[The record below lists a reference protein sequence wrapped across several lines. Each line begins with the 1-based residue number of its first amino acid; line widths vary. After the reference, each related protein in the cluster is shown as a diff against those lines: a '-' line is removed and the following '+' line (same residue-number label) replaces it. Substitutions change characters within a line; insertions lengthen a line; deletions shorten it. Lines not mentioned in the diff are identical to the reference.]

1 MSTWHQRRDRLSG
14 RFDNRRSDRAIN
26 PVSGAMSI
34 GSNQFGAELIARLR
48 HRREF
53 FARQVLAAEKLSGAA
68 VMAGTMQLPKLVK
81 TALDETRMLVLGAQ
95 ILLGFELS
103 GIFRDGFETL
113 PMHARYLDGIALLL
127 MIITVAFLV
136 TPESYHQIVEVG
148 ADTGR
153 FRRLISRM
161 AGFSLLPFALSLGIA
176 LFITGERI
184 FGFSAGLAAGCFFA
198 LLALSCWYGL
208 QYLRRLQTGHKE
220 RAISAR
226 QQTVMETT
234 PLDERITQML
244 TEARVVLPGVQALL
258 GFQLASVISQSFE
271 RLPASSKTVHAASLG
286 CIAVAV
292 ILLIAP
298 AAYHRIVFS
307 GQDTEEVHRFGSWL
321 VTCATAP
328 LALGLSGDIYVVLTE
343 ITVSAMIG
351 AFTASFTLVFL
362 VGLWHLFPAVIR
374 ARRLR
379 RSGRPE
385 RPR

>member
-1 MSTWHQRRDRLSG
+1 MQ
-14 RFDNRRSDRAIN
+14 
-26 PVSGAMSI
+26 
-34 GSNQFGAELIARLR
+34 IA
-48 HRREF
+48 
-53 FARQVLAAEKLSGAA
+53 
-68 VMAGTMQLPKLVK
+68 KLVK

-95 ILLGFELS
+95 ILLCFELS
-103 GIFRDGFETL
+103 GVFRDGFESL
-113 PMHARYLDGIALLL
+113 PIHARYLDGIALLL
-127 MIITVAFLV
+127 MIITVALRI
-136 TPESYHQIVEVG
+136 TPESYHQIVEGG

-153 FRRLISRM
+153 FHRLISRM

-198 LLALSCWYGL
+198 LLALGCWYGL
-208 QYLRRLQTGHKE
+208 QYLRRLQTGHKA

-328 LALGLSGDIYVVLTE
+328 LALGLFCVIDAVPTE
-343 ITVSAMIG
+343 ITASAMIG
-351 AFTASFTLVFL
+351 AFT
-362 VGLWHLFPAVIR
+362 
-374 ARRLR
+374 
-379 RSGRPE
+379 
-385 RPR
+385 

>member
-1 MSTWHQRRDRLSG
+1 
-14 RFDNRRSDRAIN
+14 
-26 PVSGAMSI
+26 
-34 GSNQFGAELIARLR
+34 
-48 HRREF
+48 
-53 FARQVLAAEKLSGAA
+53 
-68 VMAGTMQLPKLVK
+68 MAGTMQLPKLVK

-103 GIFRDGFETL
+103 GVFRDGFETL
-113 PMHARYLDGIALLL
+113 PTHARYLDGIALLL

-136 TPESYHQIVEVG
+136 TPESYHQIVEIG

-153 FRRLISRM
+153 FHRLISRM
-161 AGFSLLPFALSLGIA
+161 ASISLLPFALSLGIA
-176 LFITGERI
+176 LFITSERI
-184 FGFSAGLAAGCFFA
+184 FGLSAGLAAGCFFA
-198 LLALSCWYGL
+198 FLALGCWYGL

-343 ITVSAMIG
+343 ITASAMIG
-351 AFTASFTLVFL
+351 VLIASFTLVFL
-362 VGLWHLFPAVIR
+362 VGLWHVLPAVIR
-374 ARRLR
+374 AQRLR
-379 RSGRPE
+379 RSDTNG
-385 RPR
+385 

>member
-1 MSTWHQRRDRLSG
+1 M
-14 RFDNRRSDRAIN
+14 
-26 PVSGAMSI
+26 
-34 GSNQFGAELIARLR
+34 
-48 HRREF
+48 
-53 FARQVLAAEKLSGAA
+53 
-68 VMAGTMQLPKLVK
+68 
-81 TALDETRMLVLGAQ
+81 
-95 ILLGFELS
+95 
-103 GIFRDGFETL
+103 
-113 PMHARYLDGIALLL
+113 
-127 MIITVAFLV
+127 
-136 TPESYHQIVEVG
+136 
-148 ADTGR
+148 
-153 FRRLISRM
+153 
-161 AGFSLLPFALSLGIA
+161 LPFALSLGIA

-184 FGFSAGLAAGCFFA
+184 FGFSAGVAAGCFFA
-198 LLALSCWYGL
+198 LLALGCWYGL
-208 QYLRRLQTGHKE
+208 QYLRRLQTGQKE

-226 QQTVMETT
+226 QEAVMETT

-343 ITVSAMIG
+343 ITASAMIG